1 MRTIALLRRW
11 PPGWVADCSERHAF
25 DGTVRLRE
33 VDQTT
38 ADVMRLGDRT
48 ARLPDFFIVGH
59 PKCGTTALYE
69 MLRCHPEIY
78 MPDVKEPW
86 YFATELHERTPPRP
100 QGTPSNLE
108 EYGRL
113 FADGRPG
120 QRIGE
125 ASPHYLWSQT
135 AARKIAEVLPQA
147 RIIALLRE
155 PASFL
160 RSLHLQFVE
169 VYYEVEAD
177 LRKALA
183 LEDER
188 RAGHKVPRYSYW
200 PQLLLYSEHV
210 RYVEQLKRY
219 HEAFGPDRVLVLI
232 YEDFRREN
240 EGTVRRVQR
249 FLGVDDTQPIAVV
262 EANPTVQ
269 ARSQVLNEVVHAVG
283 VGRGPF
289 SHALKETIKALTP
302 AGPRRRALY
311 ALQRNLVFG
320 RPKPADEELM
330 RELRLRYKGEVEAA
344 GEYLGRDLLALWGYD
359 SLG

>member
-1 MRTIALLRRW
+1 
-11 PPGWVADCSERHAF
+11 
-25 DGTVRLRE
+25 

-38 ADVMRLGDRT
+38 ADVARPGART
-48 ARLPDFFIVGH
+48 ERLPDFFIVGH

-69 MLRCHPEIY
+69 MLRSHPAIY

-86 YFATELHERTPPRP
+86 YFASELRERTPPRP

-113 FADGRPG
+113 FSEAAPG

-125 ASPHYLWSQT
+125 ASPHYLWSHT
-135 AARKIAEVLPQA
+135 AAQNIAAVCPQA

-160 RSLHLQFVE
+160 RSLHLQFLE
-169 VYYEVEAD
+169 VYYEVEPD
-177 LRKALA
+177 LRRALT
-183 LEDER
+183 LEVER
-188 RAGHKVPRYSYW
+188 RRGQKVPRYTYW

-210 RYVEQLKRY
+210 RYVEQLKRF
-219 HEAFGPDRVLVLI
+219 HEAFGPERVLVLI
-232 YEDFRREN
+232 YEEFRGDN

-249 FLGVDDTQPIAVV
+249 FLEVDDSQPIAVV
-262 EANPTVQ
+262 QANPTVQ
-269 ARSQVLNEVVHAVG
+269 ARSQVLNGLVHAVG
-283 VGRGPF
+283 VGRGPV
-289 SHALKETIKALTP
+289 SHALKATLKAITP

-311 ALQRNLVFG
+311 SLQQNLVFG
-320 RPKPADEELM
+320 SPKPADEELM
-330 RELRLRYKGEVEAA
+330 HELRIKYKGEVEAA
-344 GEYLGRDLLALWGYD
+344 GEYLGRDLLGLWGYD

>member
-1 MRTIALLRRW
+1 
-11 PPGWVADCSERHAF
+11 
-25 DGTVRLRE
+25 
-33 VDQTT
+33 
-38 ADVMRLGDRT
+38 
-48 ARLPDFFIVGH
+48 
-59 PKCGTTALYE
+59 
-69 MLRCHPEIY
+69 

-86 YFATELHERTPPRP
+86 YFASELRERTPPRP
-100 QGTPSNLE
+100 QGTPSNIE
-108 EYGRL
+108 EYRHL
-113 FADGRPG
+113 FAEAAPG

-125 ASPHYLWSQT
+125 ASPHYLWSHT
-135 AARKIAEVLPQA
+135 AAQNIAAVLPQA

-177 LRKALA
+177 LRRALA

-188 RAGHKVPRYSYW
+188 RQGRKVPRYSYW

-219 HEAFGPDRVLVLI
+219 HEAFGPERVLVLI
-232 YEDFRREN
+232 YEEFRSDN

-249 FLGVDDTQPIAVV
+249 FLGVDDTQPVAVV

-289 SHALKETIKALTP
+289 SHALKETIKAITP
-302 AGPRRRALY
+302 AGPRRRAL
-311 ALQRNLVFG
+311 
-320 RPKPADEELM
+320 
-330 RELRLRYKGEVEAA
+330 
-344 GEYLGRDLLALWGYD
+344 
-359 SLG
+359 

>member
-1 MRTIALLRRW
+1 
-11 PPGWVADCSERHAF
+11 
-25 DGTVRLRE
+25 

-38 ADVMRLGDRT
+38 ADLIRPDAGR

-69 MLRCHPEIY
+69 MLRAHPEVF
-78 MPDVKEPW
+78 MPEVKEPW

-100 QGTPSNLE
+100 QGTPRNLE
-108 EYGRL
+108 EYRRL
-113 FADGRPG
+113 FADALPG

-125 ASPHYLWSQT
+125 ASPHYLWSHT
-135 AARKIAEVLPQA
+135 AAQKIAEVAPEA

-169 VYYEVEAD
+169 VYYEVEGD
-177 LRKALA
+177 LRRA
-183 LEDER
+183 LELEQDR
-188 RAGHKVPRYSYW
+188 RRGRNVPRYSYW
-200 PQLLLYSEHV
+200 PQLLLYSEHI

-219 HEAFGPDRVLVLI
+219 HEAFGPERVLVLI
-232 YEDFRREN
+232 YEEFRADN
-240 EGTVRRVQR
+240 EATVRTVQR
-249 FLGVDDTQPIAVV
+249 FLGVDDTRPIAAV

-269 ARSQVLNEVVHAVG
+269 ARSQILNELLHAVG
-283 VGRGPF
+283 VGRGPI

-302 AGPRRRALY
+302 AGPRRRAFY

-320 RPKPADEELM
+320 RPGPADEALLG
-330 RELRLRYKGEVEAA
+330 ELRIRYRAEVEAA